1 MLFDNTLI
9 KNSYINSLTAYDYI
23 EKKHI
28 CPVRNM
34 LKSLAQ
40 SSHTM
45 LDYNDDLDGI
55 PEDWHPY
62 KHNYSDENIQTWT
75 ASTHTVSN
83 SGGWLASWAS
93 FSPIHALISGKQVSG
108 PYAMVFSFFSVFL
121 FGIYCVKR
129 CMLKRAYTA
138 NLVRV
143 S

>member
-83 SGGWLASWAS
+83 SGGWLAGWAS
-93 FSPIHALISGKQVSG
+93 FSPIHALLSGK
-108 PYAMVFSFFSVFL
+108 
-121 FGIYCVKR
+121 
-129 CMLKRAYTA
+129 
-138 NLVRV
+138 
-143 S
+143 